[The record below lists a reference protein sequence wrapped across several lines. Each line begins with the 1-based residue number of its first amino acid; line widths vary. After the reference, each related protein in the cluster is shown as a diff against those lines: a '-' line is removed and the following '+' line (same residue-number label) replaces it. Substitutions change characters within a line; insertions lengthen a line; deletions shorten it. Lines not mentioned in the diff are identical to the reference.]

1 MKKIINWI
9 LCVVFLLF
17 AYLQFNDPDPLIW
30 VMVYGTVAVFFA
42 VSNFV
47 TIPKIVF
54 YTVILGLVLFSIM
67 HFDFFT
73 AWLKSDDKS
82 ELVGDMVYEKPYIEG
97 TREFMGLLIAI
108 GALIYLFKQ
117 NMRKSP

>member
-9 LCVVFLLF
+9 LCIVFLLF
-17 AYLQFNDPDPLIW
+17 TYLQFNDPDPLIW

-42 VSNFV
+42 ASNFI

-54 YTVILGLVLFSIM
+54 YTLILGLILFSIM

-73 AWLKSDDKS
+73 TWLKSDDKS

-97 TREFMGLLIAI
+97 AREFMGLLIAI
-108 GALIYLFKQ
+108 GALIYLVKQ
-117 NMRKSP
+117 NTSKSK

>member
-9 LCVVFLLF
+9 LCIVFLLF
-17 AYLQFNDPDPLIW
+17 TYLQFNDPDPLIW

-42 VSNFV
+42 VSNFIA
-47 TIPKIVF
+47 IPKIVF
-54 YTVILGLVLFSIM
+54 YTLILGLILFSIM

-73 AWLKSDDKS
+73 TWLKSDDKS

-97 TREFMGLLIAI
+97 AREFMGLLIAI
-108 GALIYLFKQ
+108 VALIYLVKQ
-117 NMRKSP
+117 NTSKSK